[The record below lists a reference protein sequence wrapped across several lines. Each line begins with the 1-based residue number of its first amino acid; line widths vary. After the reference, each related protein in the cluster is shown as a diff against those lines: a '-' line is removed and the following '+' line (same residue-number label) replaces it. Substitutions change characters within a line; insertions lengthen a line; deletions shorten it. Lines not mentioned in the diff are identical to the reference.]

1 MSTARA
7 LVFSMTRNPN
17 VLTIESSFFGSKID
31 GKANVFE
38 P

>member
-7 LVFSMTRNPN
+7 VIFGMIKNPN
-17 VLTIESSFFGSKID
+17 VLTIESSFFGSKIN
-31 GKANVFE
+31 GQLRIFE